1 MLGLSQVYLR
11 PQQCNVFKMLH
22 NFQTGGSY
30 VLIFFFFIPSA
41 FVKHFA
47 MNSVSVH
54 VEILFLAARHSKLLE
69 FGSIL

>member
-30 VLIFFFFIPSA
+30 VLIFFFYTKCICE
-41 FVKHFA
+41 HFA